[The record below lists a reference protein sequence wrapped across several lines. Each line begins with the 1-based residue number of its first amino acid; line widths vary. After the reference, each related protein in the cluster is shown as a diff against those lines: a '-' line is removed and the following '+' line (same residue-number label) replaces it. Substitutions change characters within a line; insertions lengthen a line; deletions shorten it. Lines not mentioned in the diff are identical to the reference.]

1 MSRSQSEEAALS
13 GIKTQFS
20 LFHSLHLLYKV
31 SNRVNKHRKSLVV
44 ALDDFF
50 FQANTPNVSSVEPLK
65 CEIFYFSL
73 KDMQKKHVGFI
84 LTDITIVISH
94 DFSGNGIFFSFF

>member
-13 GIKTQFS
+13 GIKTQFT

-65 CEIFYFSL
+65 CEIFLLFPEGYAEEACWLHFDRYYNCDQS
-73 KDMQKKHVGFI
+73 
-84 LTDITIVISH
+84 
-94 DFSGNGIFFSFF
+94 